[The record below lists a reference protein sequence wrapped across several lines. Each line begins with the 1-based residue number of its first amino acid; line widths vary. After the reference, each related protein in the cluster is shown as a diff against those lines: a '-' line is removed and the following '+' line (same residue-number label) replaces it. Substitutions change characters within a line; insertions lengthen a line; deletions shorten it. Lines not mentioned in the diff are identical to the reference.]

1 MEAIFWY
8 AGAAGAALCIG
19 LNLAKFILLSLGSDT
34 YPRLAKLADALPP
47 TKFIL
52 LGQLFFLAMMLIP
65 LFFH

>member
-19 LNLAKFILLSLGSDT
+19 LNVVKFILVALGSDT
-34 YPRLAKLADALPP
+34 NPRLAKLADALPP

-52 LGQLFFLAMMLIP
+52 LGQLFFLAMMMVP